1 MNKLTIKEL
10 EEIDSMSDI
19 WRDEIRESNSDIPT
33 NSKVPI
39 KGV

>member
-19 WRDEIRESNSDIPT
+19 WRDELRELNSDIPT
-33 NSKVPI
+33 HSKVPI